1 MKILLPF
8 LSWLIIIQLLIA
20 PLVLPQPAHAQV
32 GFVTGVAGTL
42 CAAAAAAVRDTLIG
56 YAEIAYSEALEL
68 LNQAYALGLAQI
80 LKVRIAAIRE
90 PLKLVLRLAYKTA
103 QSALKGAYDSASQKA
118 WAEFRDKVTNK
129 CPKGDTTNCLAAA
142 LACPSEEKLYWDFIE
157 KKCACSTDILP
168 PANQSSTPYQ
178 SSASLLPPR

>member
-1 MKILLPF
+1 
-8 LSWLIIIQLLIA
+8 
-20 PLVLPQPAHAQV
+20 
-32 GFVTGVAGTL
+32 VTGVAGTL

-68 LNQAYALGLAQI
+68 LNKGYSLGLAQI
-80 LKVRIAAIRE
+80 LKIRIAAIRE

-103 QSALKGAYDSASQKA
+103 QSTLKGAYDSASQKA
-118 WAEFRDKVTNK
+118 WAEFRAKVTK

-142 LACPSEEKLYWDFIE
+142 LQCPSEEKLYWDFIE

-168 PANQSSTPYQ
+168 PANNSPTPSQPSTSP
-178 SSASLLPPR
+178 LPIS